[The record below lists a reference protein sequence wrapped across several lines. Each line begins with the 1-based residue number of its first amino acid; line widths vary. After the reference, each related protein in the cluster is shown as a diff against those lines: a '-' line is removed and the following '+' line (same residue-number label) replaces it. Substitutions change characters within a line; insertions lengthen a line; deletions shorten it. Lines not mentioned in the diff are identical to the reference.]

1 MGKDTLQERT
11 YYYMIFVELIKF
23 IHSKFYIFFL
33 FKDNLSHWLWHETEN
48 FRTWAMNS
56 TFVTGVRDG
65 TLHPT
70 SFGKCVLYIAFT
82 NNEKYTYNSV
92 LEQAMVVFAVF
103 IVPCKRHFYRNHT
116 GIYIL

>member
-1 MGKDTLQERT
+1 MITLLKCGKTFEDANTQKKRP

-70 SFGKCVLYIAFT
+70 SFGKCVLYIALT

-92 LEQAMVVFAVF
+92 LDSCICSFYCAMQKTF
-103 IVPCKRHFYRNHT
+103 
-116 GIYIL
+116 L